1 MSLYKHKRVTCIFID
16 SDKRVYRKRV
26 TVVDGFAAVAF
37 NGKTCVYDVGSST
50 FTPPTFKVGCT
61 KPLTGLSLAPPSYM
75 SPAYYNMF
83 NTSMMISANR
93 KGRAVL
99 LLNTF
104 SGSDS
109 SLRCVLLD
117 CIDSS
122 LHQNKFVLVPVNV
135 LKGAFS
141 YDYAIEKGVVEGDFV
156 VFTDEVVAE
165 LRNT

>member
-61 KPLTGLSLAPPSYM
+61 KPLTDLSLAPPSYM

-83 NTSMMISANR
+83 NTSMMISAGR
-93 KGRAVL
+93 KGRTELVC
-99 LLNTF
+99 NVTDIRIT
-104 SGSDS
+104 S
-109 SLRCVLLD
+109 LLD
-117 CIDSS
+117 CIDNSV
-122 LHQNKFVLVPVNV
+122 HQGKFVLVPVNV